1 MDYGDEEGMAP
12 MEDQQYQDHFRKTFI
27 TDNQKKDAEEECWT
41 LHDMMIPNGQT
52 AKLVRVGNPQS
63 HDFRISEVCDR
74 LKFIQPTPVVIL
86 AGAKTERPGKTMAGL
101 CRAAFNTGAFVID
114 SGLGT
119 SIERF
124 CLRKGVMLLGVCPEA
139 EVDYPRLNPANR
151 TNIEL
156 ANGHSHF
163 FSIGKE
169 KGKGLALK
177 WG

>member
-1 MDYGDEEGMAP
+1 
-12 MEDQQYQDHFRKTFI
+12 
-27 TDNQKKDAEEECWT
+27 
-41 LHDMMIPNGQT
+41 MMIPNGHT
-52 AKLVRVGNPQS
+52 AKLVRINNPQNQ
-63 HDFRISEVCDR
+63 DFRISEVCDR
-74 LKFIQPTPVVIL
+74 LKFIQPTPVVIVG
-86 AGAKTERPGKTMAGL
+86 GAKSERPGKTMAGI

-119 SIERF
+119 CIERF

-151 TNIEL
+151 TNNEL

-163 FSIGKE
+163 FSLGKE

-177 WG
+177 WGQETPMKFDLAKRISIGRKGGYGSTGAPQCKMLSVIIGDNEP

>member
-1 MDYGDEEGMAP
+1 
-12 MEDQQYQDHFRKTFI
+12 
-27 TDNQKKDAEEECWT
+27 
-41 LHDMMIPNGQT
+41 
-52 AKLVRVGNPQS
+52 
-63 HDFRISEVCDR
+63 
-74 LKFIQPTPVVIL
+74 
-86 AGAKTERPGKTMAGL
+86 MAGL

-151 TNIEL
+151 TTNEL

-163 FSIGKE
+163 FSLGKE

-177 WG
+177 WGQETPLKFDLAKRISIGRKGGYGSTNAPQCKILTVVIGDNEPQAVADMEMAMNMKLPIMVLEGSPLCNSICSELHKR